1 MTQAIRMQFSATPG
15 TLSQYAR
22 ALLARGAGQRDI
34 QMPDIEALLVGVK
47 ARPERVAAYASVCGF
62 RTQTSLLPLTY
73 PHVLAFPLHMELMLH
88 KQFPLALMG
97 LVHIRNEITQYRA
110 IRQEEKLDIRCHFSG
125 STKTDKGLEFDIHT
139 EITIGGE
146 KVWESVS
153 TNLAR
158 MRSTEAKGAKK
169 ERPPLASFATVERWT
184 LHSNLGRRYARVSGD
199 SNPIHLY
206 ALSAKLFGFKSHIA
220 HGMWSKARTAAALQP
235 LLHSDAC
242 RLTTEFK
249 LPVFLPSAVELHYNL
264 HETLGSDQPNN
275 AGIDFELRS
284 VRGEKV
290 HMKGRIEKI

>member
-1 MTQAIRMQFSATPG
+1 MTQAIRLQFSATPG

-22 ALLARGAGQRDI
+22 ALLARGAGQRDVT
-34 QMPDIEALLVGVK
+34 MPDIEALLVGVK
-47 ARPERVAAYASVCGF
+47 AQPERVASYASVCGF
-62 RTQTSLLPLTY
+62 RSHSSLLPLTY

-97 LVHIRNEITQYRA
+97 LVHIHNEITQYRA
-110 IRQEEKLDIRCHFSG
+110 IRQEEKLDIRCHFAG
-125 STKTDKGLEFDIHT
+125 SNRTDKGLEFDIRT
-139 EITIGGE
+139 EVTIGGE
-146 KVWESVS
+146 RVWESVS

-158 MRSTEAKGAKK
+158 MRSDTPRGPKK
-169 ERPPLASFATVERWT
+169 ERAPLPGFSTAERWT

-206 ALSAKLFGFKSHIA
+206 ALSARLFGFKSHIA

-235 LLHSDAC
+235 LLGTDAC

-249 LPVFLPSAVELHYNL
+249 LPVFLPATVELNYNL
-264 HETLGSDQPNN
+264 HETLTTEQTTQ
-275 AGIDFELRS
+275 AGIDFELRCI
-284 VRGEKV
+284 RGEKV

>member
-15 TLSQYAR
+15 TLGQYLR
-22 ALLARGAGQRDI
+22 ALLARGSGQRDI
-34 QMPDIEALLVGVK
+34 TMPDIEALQVGVK

-62 RTQTSLLPLTY
+62 RSQSSLLPLTY

-88 KQFPLALMG
+88 KHFPLALMG
-97 LVHIRNEITQYRA
+97 LVHIRNDITQYRA

-125 STKTDKGLEFDIHT
+125 SKQTDKGLEFDIHT

-158 MRSTEAKGAKK
+158 MRSSATKGPRK
-169 ERPPLASFATVERWT
+169 ERTELPAFATAERWT
-184 LHSNLGRRYARVSGD
+184 LNSDLGRRYARVSGD

-206 ALSAKLFGFKSHIA
+206 ALSARLFGFKSHIA

-235 LLHSDAC
+235 LLGSDAC
-242 RLTTEFK
+242 RLQVEFK
-249 LPVFLPSAVELHYNL
+249 LPVFLPSTVELNYNL
-264 HETLGSDQPNN
+264 HETLNPETVTSS
-275 AGIDFELRS
+275 GIDFELRNTQ
-284 VRGEKV
+284 GDKV